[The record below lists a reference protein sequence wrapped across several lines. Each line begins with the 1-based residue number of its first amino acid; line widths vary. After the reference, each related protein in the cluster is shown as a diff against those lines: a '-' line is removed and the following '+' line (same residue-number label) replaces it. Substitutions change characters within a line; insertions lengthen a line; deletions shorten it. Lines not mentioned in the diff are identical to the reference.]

1 MQLNE
6 TEQMAYDFNNI
17 IMEKLGNRV
26 DDFVIDDVSNDPNYR
41 TFVVEFDAYN
51 YFRVLIRYE
60 RGFFGCCLKYGEHVY
75 IDLTNSQKWYDN
87 IDMDKF
93 LEELQQE
100 LELRIPDKYLEA
112 HGWK

>member
-6 TEQMAYDFNNI
+6 TEKMANDLIDI
-17 IMEKLGNRV
+17 ILEKMGKRAKGFV
-26 DDFVIDDVSNDPNYR
+26 MDDISNDPLCR
-41 TFVVEFDAYN
+41 TFSIDFNAYN
-51 YFRVLIRYE
+51 YFRVIIRYE
-60 RGFFGCCLKYGEHVY
+60 RGRIGCSLKYGEHVY
-75 IDLTNSQKWYDN
+75 IGLPNSQKWYDN